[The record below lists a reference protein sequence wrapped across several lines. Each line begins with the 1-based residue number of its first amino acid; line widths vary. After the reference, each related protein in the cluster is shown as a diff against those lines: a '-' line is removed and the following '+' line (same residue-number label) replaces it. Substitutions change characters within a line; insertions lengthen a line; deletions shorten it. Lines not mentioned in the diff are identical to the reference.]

1 MRLAVENLA
10 VARGMRTI
18 FNGVTFK
25 VSAGEALVLVGPNG
39 VGKTTLLRALAGF
52 LPKVAGT
59 VRLEGGEAE
68 ASVGEQSHY
77 VGHLNGVK
85 HALSVSENLAFITK
99 FLGGEPAPTE
109 TAEAAADILGLT
121 DLADVPA
128 GYLSAGQKRRLGL
141 ARLLCVKR
149 PIWLLD
155 EPAVS
160 LDAASQAILARMVA
174 RHLEEGGIVVSVT
187 HTPLGWTTATTMN
200 LGEHVAATPV
210 EVYAEVL

>member
-1 MRLAVENLA
+1 MRLVVENLA
-10 VARGMRTI
+10 VTRGMRTI
-18 FNGVTFK
+18 FNGVTFQ

-52 LPKVAGT
+52 LPTVAGK
-59 VRLEGGEAE
+59 VSLEGGEAE
-68 ASVGEQSHY
+68 ASLGEQSHY

-85 HALSVSENLAFITK
+85 HALSVSENLAFYST
-99 FLGGEPAPTE
+99 FLGGEPAQPE
-109 TAEAAADILGLT
+109 MAEAAAKILGLT

-141 ARLLCVKR
+141 ARLLCAKR
-149 PIWLLD
+149 PVWLLD

-160 LDAASQAILARMVA
+160 LDTASQAILARMVA
-174 RHLEEGGIVVSVT
+174 QHLEEGGIIVSVT

-200 LGEHVAATPV
+200 LGDHVAATPV